1 MDNIIKT
8 LNDLPVP
15 KYAFGSI
22 EAAQIES
29 AELRLNLHFAVEY
42 KEFIQYVGA
51 LVFNGNEICGLAPFP
66 SLNVVHETALAREHD
81 AAFPK
86 LMYVISS
93 LHIDGIQIL
102 QNEKGEIFQYM
113 PKQFTKKI
121 FNSLAEYL
129 ESLY

>member
-1 MDNIIKT
+1 MDNIIKV
-8 LNDLPVP
+8 LNDLPMP
-15 KYAFGSI
+15 KHAYGNV
-22 EAAQIES
+22 EATQIES
-29 AELRLNLHFAVEY
+29 AESRLSLQFAVEY

-51 LVFNGNEICGLAPFP
+51 LVFKGNEICGLAPYP
-66 SLNVVHETALAREHD
+66 SLNVVHETTLARQHD

-113 PKQFTKKI
+113 PKQFIKKI
-121 FNSLAEYL
+121 YNSLTEYL
-129 ESLY
+129 ESL